1 MFLRSI
7 AFTFFICFSLVA
19 CAADNDFD
27 IVCHIFKEL
36 QNNPDLDKLSDQQR
50 AAFVAQ
56 RINKSLDASSA
67 ARISWEAV
75 VSAEPEQRYEIYKS
89 GAEEVLNQSWA
100 CEPMNKLASTTGG

>member
-7 AFTFFICFSLVA
+7 AFAFFVCFSLAA

-27 IVCHIFKEL
+27 IVCNIFKEL
-36 QNNPDLDKLSDQQR
+36 QNKPDLDKLSNQQR
-50 AAFVAQ
+50 VAFITQ
-56 RINKSLDASSA
+56 RINKSLDTSSA

-75 VSAEPEQRYEIYKS
+75 VSAVPEQRYKIFKS

-100 CEPMNKLASTTGG
+100 CEPMSDLASTTGE